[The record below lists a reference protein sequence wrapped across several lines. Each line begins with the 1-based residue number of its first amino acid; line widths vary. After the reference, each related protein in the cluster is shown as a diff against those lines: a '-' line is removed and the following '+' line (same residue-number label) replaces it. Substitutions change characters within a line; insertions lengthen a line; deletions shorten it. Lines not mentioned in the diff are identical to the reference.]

1 MHNSNQI
8 IDQHA
13 LERNRRRVK
22 MANLFLHQAAADE
35 VATRLNMVNRSFVQ
49 TAIVTPFPS
58 LWREHHPKATLIRD
72 NDVLCLKPNAF
83 DLIIHAMCL
92 HWSDDLVGQLIQC
105 RLGLKPDGLII
116 GLLLGGKTLNELRFA
131 LTEAET
137 AIVKGLSP
145 RLLPMADVRDLGLLL
160 QRAGFALPVADST
173 RINVEYRDIYHLMHD
188 LRAMGEAN
196 ALKDR
201 SRTLTRRNIFAKA
214 NRLYARHFG
223 TDSGCITAT
232 FDIVVLTGWSP
243 GTGQPQPLKPGSATV
258 RLADALNTEEH
269 KFLAENLNLDDLSTI
284 KHLNSDGT
292 QD

>member
-1 MHNSNQI
+1 
-8 IDQHA
+8 
-13 LERNRRRVK
+13 